1 MIKNKK
7 IKELEQKVFEME
19 ARIGILE
26 ACLNNLMQSQ
36 GMKIDLDAEKWYA
49 DYAIDN

>member
-1 MIKNKK
+1 MIKKK
-7 IKELEQKVFEME
+7 KLIELEAKVFEME

-36 GMKIDLDAEKWYA
+36 GMVLEAEKWYTEP
-49 DYAIDN
+49 IDN

>member
-7 IKELEQKVFEME
+7 IVELEAKIFELE

-36 GMKIDLDAEKWYA
+36 GISLDSEKWYTEP
-49 DYAIDN
+49 IDN